1 MNRERLHPQHF
12 RRPRLR
18 VGRAGHGRER
28 GDRVQAGAAAPTAA
42 TTEAAGAR
50 QHAGRPVASLPWPP
64 SSTLPGGARANLVT
78 ECRHRNRC
86 QHSHFSLLALL
97 WEPGKQDNS
106 ATQWPSSSPWS
117 KEQTRV
123 KHSVQ
128 QTPVC
133 YEQWDR
139 ATRGTRRVA
148 TPSRKW
154 ERARKNDNL
163 DQKLLRRLGT
173 PRMKRE
179 DQKCPTRN
187 ASPAGRPSSGLAR
200 AWPEGVPARYD
211 HTGQNLNVEP

>member
-1 MNRERLHPQHF
+1 MGVNRKRLQK
-12 RRPRLR
+12 
-18 VGRAGHGRER
+18 
-28 GDRVQAGAAAPTAA
+28 
-42 TTEAAGAR
+42 
-50 QHAGRPVASLPWPP
+50 VASLPWPP

-78 ECRHRNRC
+78 ECRHCSRC
-86 QHSHFSLLALL
+86 HHNPFSPLALL
-97 WEPGKQDNS
+97 LEPGKQGNS

-123 KHSVQ
+123 KHSAR

-179 DQKCPTRN
+179 DQN
-187 ASPAGRPSSGLAR
+187 ARPATHRRWGAHPSGSAR
-200 AWPEGVPARYD
+200 AWP
-211 HTGQNLNVEP
+211 